1 MATYPP
7 TGFPF
12 AAGTSNFGPTGQMLY
27 ITPKFAPR
35 LLRKFYPL
43 TAFAE
48 TTNDDYVGV
57 VSAGASVTIRKR
69 PTINVSKYSTNSTVV
84 VQNDVQADSVT
95 MNIDK
100 SFQYAFPI
108 NAVQQ
113 KQTDVAGWEGEWEDD
128 AMKNTATAIETDFLS
143 TIYTQAASTNTGVT
157 AGAISS
163 KINLGSAAQPIA
175 ADETNL
181 VQLLVRCRTALKEN
195 NIHGVKPWIYLPPW
209 ATGSALSANLLQAI
223 FTGDDK
229 SPLRKEEQ
237 QDMAENTAVGKIGAM
252 TVYES
257 NQIYNSAGVWYCVFG
272 CREAVTFATQ
282 IQIAERLKNP
292 NDFGD
297 IQRGLQVYGYQVTI
311 PTGIGVLAIAPGG
324 NLAQV

>member
-1 MATYPP
+1 MASYPP

-27 ITPKFAPR
+27 VTPKFAPR

-69 PTINVSKYSTNSTVV
+69 PTINVSKYSTGSTVI

-100 SFQYAFPI
+100 SYQYAFPI
-108 NAVQQ
+108 NAVNQ
-113 KQTDVAGWEGEWEDD
+113 KQIDVAGWEGEWEDD
-128 AMKNTATAIETDFLS
+128 AMKNTATAIETDFLATMYS
-143 TIYTQAASTNTGVT
+143 LCDSTNQGNT

-163 KINLGSAAQPIA
+163 KLDLGSSAKPLAV
-175 ADETNL
+175 DETNL
-181 VQLLVRCRTALKEN
+181 VQALVRSRTALKEN
-195 NIHGVKPWIYLPPW
+195 NIHDVKPWIYLPPW
-209 ATGSALSANLLQAI
+209 ATGAAMSANLLQAI
-223 FTGDDK
+223 YTGDAE
-229 SPLRKEEQ
+229 SPLRKEELQ
-237 QDMAENTAVGKIGAM
+237 PQSENTAVGRIGAM
-252 TVYES
+252 RVYES
-257 NQIYNSAGVWYCVFG
+257 NQIYNSAGVWYCLFG
-272 CREAVTFATQ
+272 VREAITFATQ

-292 NDFGD
+292 TDFGD
-297 IQRGLQVYGYQVTI
+297 IQRGLQVYGYAGII
-311 PTGIGVLAIAPGG
+311 PTGFGVLAISPGG
-324 NLAQV
+324 NLAQA